1 MVDER
6 DRGEI
11 IEPTPSQ
18 QPEMRDLTMG
28 EAVNVMVLNS
38 LGLRHQ
44 ALNLALSF
52 VHQMPADQCIAPRVA
67 PAQLNDDACG
77 RVLDTRYA
85 YGVTERY
92 NHLAATAAEP
102 LGLAPRVVHLDPTRV
117 RVAGRDHND
126 ADPEAQGAHIT
137 RGDRRNHR
145 PGFNPVRLK
154 LMVEPQARLSLL
166 LHPRSGHRGSF
177 GKSGCRS

>member
-52 VHQMPADQCIAPRVA
+52 VHQMPADQCIAPPRC
-67 PAQLNDDACG
+67 PSRPDA
-77 RVLDTRYA
+77 RARRWTRPQ
-85 YGVTERY
+85 R
-92 NHLAATAAEP
+92 
-102 LGLAPRVVHLDPTRV
+102 
-117 RVAGRDHND
+117 
-126 ADPEAQGAHIT
+126 
-137 RGDRRNHR
+137 RG
-145 PGFNPVRLK
+145 
-154 LMVEPQARLSLL
+154 
-166 LHPRSGHRGSF
+166 PRSTGRAHHPQ
-177 GKSGCRS
+177 